1 MDCRFDGQSP
11 SFFEINR
18 RRFLE
23 VSAGAASLSFLPTLP
38 AWAKDKASS
47 TAPRG
52 KAKHV
57 IVLYMAGGASQIDT
71 FDPKPG
77 RPTAGKFK
85 PIDTSIKGVQF
96 SEHLPQMAKM
106 AGEISVI
113 RSMSTKEGNH
123 RRASYLMRT
132 GHAPQG
138 PVKHP
143 GFGAL
148 VSHYKGKESFDLPNY
163 VSISNPSVGGGF
175 LGIEYSPFVVND
187 PTKPV
192 ANLNRPGSTDR
203 ARFKRRWKLLE
214 RAEKRF
220 AKGRRDDMVQ
230 GHSSIYEQAESFMH
244 SKLAKA
250 FDCSKESEAVRSAYG
265 KNKFGQ
271 GVLMARRLVE
281 VGVPFVEVTL
291 GGWDT
296 HRDNF
301 DRVKQLSSQL
311 DPAFAQLLRDLKKS
325 KLLEETIVV
334 WMGDFGR
341 TPRIN
346 GNGGRD
352 HFPRAWTSVVAGAG
366 FGRGVLLGN
375 SGKDGNQAQGRVVK
389 AADLYKTFA
398 HLLGINSSEENISR
412 SGRPITVVEKEGK
425 MIKEIL

>member
-1 MDCRFDGQSP
+1 MECECEGQSQP
-11 SFFEINR
+11 ILPHFDR
-18 RRFLE
+18 RHFLGMA
-23 VSAGAASLSFLPTLP
+23 AGAASLSFLPTLP
-38 AWAKDKASS
+38 AWAEGGSVG
-47 TAPRG
+47 RG

-85 PIDTSIKGVQF
+85 PIDTAIKGVQF
-96 SEHLPQMAKM
+96 AEHLPQMAKM

-123 RRASYLMRT
+123 RRAVYLMRT
-132 GHAPQG
+132 GHPPQG

-148 VSHYKGKESFDLPNY
+148 VSHYKGKKSFELPNF
-163 VSISNPSVGGGF
+163 VSISSPSVGGGF

-187 PTKPV
+187 PTKAV
-192 ANLNRPGSTDR
+192 ANLDRPGTVDR
-203 ARFKRRWKLLE
+203 ARFKRRYKLLE

-230 GHSSIYEQAESFMH
+230 GHKSIYKQAESFMH

-250 FDCSKESEAVRSAYG
+250 FDMTKESEAVRQAYG
-265 KNKFGQ
+265 TNKFGQ
-271 GVLMARRLVE
+271 GVLMARRLIQ

-301 DRVKQLSSQL
+301 ARVKTLCGQL

-325 KLLEETIVV
+325 KLLDETIVV

-352 HFPRAWTSVVAGAG
+352 HFPKAWTSIVAGAG
-366 FGRGVLLGN
+366 LGRGVLLGN
-375 SGKDGNQAQGRVVK
+375 SGRDGNQAAGRVVR

-398 HLLGINSSEENISR
+398 HLLGLNASEENIS
-412 SGRPITVVEKEGK
+412 SAGRPISVVAKEGK
-425 MIKEIL
+425 VIKELL

>member
-1 MDCRFDGQSP
+1 MDCGCEGQSQ
-11 SFFEINR
+11 FGHFDR
-18 RRFLE
+18 RHFLGMT
-23 VSAGAASLSFLPTLP
+23 AGAASLSFLPTLP
-38 AWAKDKASS
+38 AWAQDK
-47 TAPRG
+47 TTRTG
-52 KAKHV
+52 RKAKHV

-85 PIDTSIKGVQF
+85 AIDTAIKGVKF

-106 AGEISVI
+106 ANEVTVI

-132 GHAPQG
+132 GHSPQG

-148 VSHYKGKESFDLPNY
+148 VSRYKGKNGFDLPNY

-187 PTKPV
+187 PLKPV
-192 ANLNRPGSTDR
+192 ANLDRPGTIDR
-203 ARFKRRWKLLE
+203 KRFKRRWKLLKK
-214 RAEKRF
+214 AEERF
-220 AKGRRDDMVQ
+220 AAGRRADMVES
-230 GHSSIYEQAESFMH
+230 HRKVYEQAESFMH

-250 FDCSKESEAVRSAYG
+250 FDCSLEPQKSRQAYG
-265 KNKFGQ
+265 MNKFGQ

-301 DRVKQLSSQL
+301 TRVQQLSSQL
-311 DPAFAQLLRDLKKS
+311 DPAFAQLLRDLKKK
-325 KLLEETIVV
+325 KLLDETIVV

-352 HFPRAWTSVVAGAG
+352 HYPRAWTSVVAGGG
-366 FGRGVLLGN
+366 FGRGVLLGS

-398 HLLGINSSEENISR
+398 HLLGLQADEENISR
-412 SGRPITVVEKEGK
+412 SGRPITVVDKAGK
-425 MIKEIL
+425 LVKEII